1 MYADADG
8 RRAGCRRMAARATRH
23 RAARGTRRERRGET
37 LSPQTVHAEC
47 ATRTCRVY
55 RGMRIPAAK
64 FRHIVA
70 GPEPAEVPAQTEFRR
85 RPVPWIKHSGLD
97 RKSVV

>member
-1 MYADADG
+1 MDADVDG
-8 RRAGCRRMAARATRH
+8 RLARFRRIAARASIR

-37 LSPQTVHAEC
+37 LTPQTVHAEC

-70 GPEPAEVPAQTEFRR
+70 GQEPAEVPAQTEFRR
-85 RPVPWIKHSGLD
+85 RPVD
-97 RKSVV
+97 RKSTRLNSSH